1 MKRIQIGQRWVG
13 PGERC
18 FIVAEVSCNHNQS
31 FDRAV
36 EIITAAKSA
45 GADAVKLQTYTP
57 DTLTI
62 HCDKRW
68 FRIPDDS
75 IWSGKTLHDLYSE
88 AYTPWDWHPK
98 LQQIAVNLGLEFF
111 STPFDPTAVEFL
123 QSLNVPAYKVA
134 SFEIVDLP
142 LLRRIA
148 QLKKPIILST
158 GMASLSE
165 IDEAV
170 AMLRECGAEA
180 IALLKCTSAYPASPE
195 DMNLRTIPHLAR
207 TFNVVS
213 GLSDH
218 TLGSS
223 VAVAA
228 VALGAS
234 IIEKHFILS
243 RADGGPDATFSM
255 EPMEFSDMV
264 RSVRQVEQALGGISY
279 ICTRAEGKNLC
290 FRRSL
295 FIVEDVKAGE
305 TLTESN
311 VRSIRPGYGL
321 APRHLH
327 DVLGKV
333 AIRNIPRGTPFSW
346 DLIAG
351 EGGR

>member
-1 MKRIQIGQRWVG
+1 M
-13 PGERC
+13 
-18 FIVAEVSCNHNQS
+18 
-31 FDRAV
+31 
-36 EIITAAKSA
+36 
-45 GADAVKLQTYTP
+45 
-57 DTLTI
+57 
-62 HCDKRW
+62 
-68 FRIPDDS
+68 
-75 IWSGKTLHDLYSE
+75 YSE

-134 SFEIVDLP
+134 SIKIVDLP

-170 AMLRECGAEA
+170 TMLRESGAEA

-195 DMNLRTIPHLAR
+195 DLNLRTIPHLAR

-234 IIEKHFILS
+234 IIEKHLILS
-243 RADGGPDATFSM
+243 RADEGPDARFSM
-255 EPMEFSDMV
+255 EPVEFSDMV

-279 ICTRAEGKNLC
+279 IPTRAEGKTRCL
-290 FRRSL
+290 RRSL
-295 FIVEDVKAGE
+295 SVVEDVKAEE
-305 TLTESN
+305 TVTESN

-333 AIRNIPRGTPFSW
+333 AIRNIPRGTRFSW

-351 EGGR
+351 EGGQ